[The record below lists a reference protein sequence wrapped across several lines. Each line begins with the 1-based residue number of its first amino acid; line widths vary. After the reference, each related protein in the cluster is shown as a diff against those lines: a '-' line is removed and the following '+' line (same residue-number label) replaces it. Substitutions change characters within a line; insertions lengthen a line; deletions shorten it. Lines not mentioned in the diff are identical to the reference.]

1 MIKVV
6 FFDVDGTLLS
16 HSQNVVP
23 ESTRRALVQ
32 LRTAGVKV
40 VAATGRFMK
49 ELERLPVHELEF
61 DGYLTLNGVL
71 CLDEKKEKFYG
82 DAIEGLNRESIVAMF
97 EQKDFPVLLIEE
109 ERMYINYVTEK
120 VRKAQEEVSS
130 GIPRI
135 GEWTGGTIYQAV
147 IYATEEEEQALK
159 ERLPG
164 CKITRWNKNG
174 VDMVSKTGGKVAGI
188 QKYLE
193 KYEINPEET
202 MAFGDGENDM
212 EMLKFVNI
220 GIAMEN
226 ASEVVKKSAD
236 YVTAHIDEDGVEKAL
251 KHFGMI

>member
-16 HSQNVVP
+16 HSQGVVP
-23 ESTRRALVQ
+23 ESARRALER

-40 VAATGRFMK
+40 VVATGRFLK
-49 ELERLPVHELEF
+49 ELEKLPVHELEF

-71 CLDEKKEKFYG
+71 CLDEGKEIFYEN
-82 DAIEGLNRESIVAMF
+82 AIEGLNRESVVAMF

-109 ERMYINYVTEK
+109 ERMYMNHVTDK
-120 VRKAQEEVSS
+120 VREAQKEISS
-130 GIPRI
+130 DIPRI

-147 IYATEEEEQALK
+147 VYATEEEEQALK

-174 VDMVSKTGGKVAGI
+174 VDVVAKTGGKVAGI
-188 QKYLE
+188 RKYLE
-193 KYEINPEET
+193 RYGIKPEET
-202 MAFGDGENDM
+202 MVFGDGENDM
-212 EMLKFVNI
+212 EMLKFAHI
-220 GIAMEN
+220 GVAMGN
-226 ASEVVKKSAD
+226 ASEAVKKCAD

-251 KHFGMI
+251 KYFGLI

>member
-16 HSQNVVP
+16 HSQGVVP
-23 ESTRRALVQ
+23 ESARRALEQ

-40 VAATGRFMK
+40 VVATGRFLK
-49 ELERLPVHELEF
+49 ELEKLPVHELEF

-82 DAIEGLNRESIVAMF
+82 NAIEGLNRESIVAMF

-109 ERMYINYVTEK
+109 EHMYINYVTEK
-120 VRKAQEEVSS
+120 VRKAQEEISS

-174 VDMVSKTGGKVAGI
+174 VDVVAKTGGKVAGI

-193 KYEINPEET
+193 KYGSNPEET

-220 GIAMEN
+220 GVAMGN

-251 KHFGMI
+251 KYFGMI